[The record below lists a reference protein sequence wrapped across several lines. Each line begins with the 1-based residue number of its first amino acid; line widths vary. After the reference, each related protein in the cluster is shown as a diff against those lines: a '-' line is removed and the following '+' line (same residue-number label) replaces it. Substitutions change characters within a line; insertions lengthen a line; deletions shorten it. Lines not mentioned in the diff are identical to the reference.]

1 MCRKLRQ
8 EALNDFC
15 TYVHKICSFGH
26 SLALSYDNC
35 GAYKLQLMVAN
46 IHKADQSFS
55 LAELR
60 GRYCGAAIKP
70 TDQTDGRRPADQ
82 DFCV

>member
-1 MCRKLRQ
+1 
-8 EALNDFC
+8 
-15 TYVHKICSFGH
+15 
-26 SLALSYDNC
+26 
-35 GAYKLQLMVAN
+35 MVAN

-70 TDQTDGRRPADQ
+70 TDQTDGRRPDL
-82 DFCV
+82 DFCVWFMLVLDFWFPFAWLAFVYGEIERA